1 MSEENRPPLT
11 DEMYTVAEVARYF
24 KVTTAAVYKWMT
36 LGKLSYIKVGNDRRV
51 TRGAIDAFIKASTES
66 RPGDDSAK
74 MDMQSISLSQVAA
87 VKHADLAEAY

>member
-1 MSEENRPPLT
+1 MTKDQNRAPLT

-51 TRGAIDAFIKASTES
+51 TRGAIEAFIKASTES
-66 RPGDDSAK
+66 RPDDNSTT
-74 MDMQSISLSQVAA
+74 MDTQIRRLAA
-87 VKHADLAEAY
+87 QPVL

>member
-36 LGKLSYIKVGNDRRV
+36 QGKLGYIKVGNDRRV

-66 RPGDDSAK
+66 PSGADSTK
-74 MDMQSISLSQVAA
+74 MDTQIYRLAMQP
-87 VKHADLAEAY
+87 EALTTA